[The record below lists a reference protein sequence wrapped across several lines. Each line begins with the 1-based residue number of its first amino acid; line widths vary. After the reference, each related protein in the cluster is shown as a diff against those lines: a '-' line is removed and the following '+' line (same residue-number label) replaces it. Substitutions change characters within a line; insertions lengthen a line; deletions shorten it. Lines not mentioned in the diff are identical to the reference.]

1 MNILI
6 STSSNV
12 NKVIQNGTIEE
23 GITAATSLGLTQY
36 NVSPLSVSNLVVNN
50 ELGEGYTF
58 TLTEDSSTTQF
69 LVFDTSTSNVLSWVD
84 TNYPSA
90 TFKSFS
96 KTSWSLYTI

>member
-6 STSSNV
+6 SSSDV

-36 NVSPLSVSNLVVNN
+36 GVSPLSVPNLVVNN

-58 TLTEDSSTTQF
+58 M
-69 LVFDTSTSNVLSWVD
+69 
-84 TNYPSA
+84 
-90 TFKSFS
+90 
-96 KTSWSLYTI
+96 

>member
-6 STSSNV
+6 SSSDV

-23 GITAATSLGLTQY
+23 GIAAATSLGLTQY
-36 NVSPLSVSNLVVNN
+36 GVSPLSVPNLVVNN

-58 TLTEDSSTTQF
+58 TLSEDSSTTQF
-69 LVFDTSTSNVLSWVD
+69 LVFDASTSNVLSWVN

-90 TFKSFS
+90 TIVSFS

>member
-6 STSSNV
+6 SSGNV

-36 NVSPLSVSNLVVNN
+36 SVSPLSVSNVVVNN

-90 TFKSFS
+90 TIVSFS
-96 KTSWSLYTI
+96 KTLWSLYTI

>member
-36 NVSPLSVSNLVVNN
+36 NVSPLSVPNFFVNN

-58 TLTEDSSTTQF
+58 VLTEDSSTNRF
-69 LVFDTSTSNVLSWVD
+69 LVFDTSASNVLSWVD

-90 TFKSFS
+90 TITSFS

>member
-6 STSSNV
+6 SSSDV

-23 GITAATSLGLTQY
+23 GITVATSLGLTQY
-36 NVSPLSVSNLVVNN
+36 SVSPVSVSNVIVNN
-50 ELGEGYTF
+50 ESGEGYTF

-69 LVFDTSTSNVLSWVD
+69 LVFDTSASNVLSWVD

-90 TFKSFS
+90 TFKSFA
-96 KTSWSLYTI
+96 KTLWSLYTI

>member
-6 STSSNV
+6 SNNDV
-12 NKVIQNGTIEE
+12 NKVIQNSTIEE
-23 GITAATSLGLTQY
+23 GITVATSLGLTQY
-36 NVSPLSVSNLVVNN
+36 SVSPISVSNVIVNN
-50 ELGEGYTF
+50 ESGEGYTF

-90 TFKSFS
+90 TFKSFA
-96 KTSWSLYTI
+96 KTLWSLYTI

>member
-6 STSSNV
+6 SNNDV
-12 NKVIQNGTIEE
+12 NKVIQNSTIEE
-23 GITAATSLGLTQY
+23 GITVATSLGLTQY
-36 NVSPLSVSNLVVNN
+36 SVSPVSVSNVIVNN
-50 ELGEGYTF
+50 ESGEGYTF

>member
-6 STSSNV
+6 SNNDV
-12 NKVIQNGTIEE
+12 NKVIQNSTIEE
-23 GITAATSLGLTQY
+23 GITVATSLGLTQY
-36 NVSPLSVSNLVVNN
+36 SVSPISVSNVIVNN
-50 ELGEGYTF
+50 ESGEGYTF

-69 LVFDTSTSNVLSWVD
+69 LVFDTSASNVLSWVD

-90 TFKSFS
+90 TITSFS

>member
-6 STSSNV
+6 SSSNV

-36 NVSPLSVSNLVVNN
+36 SVSPLSVSNVVVNN

-58 TLTEDSSTTQF
+58 VLTEDSSTNRF
-69 LVFDTSTSNVLSWVD
+69 LVFDTSASNVLSWVD

-90 TFKSFS
+90 TITTFL

>member
-6 STSSNV
+6 SSSNV

-36 NVSPLSVSNLVVNN
+36 GVSPLSVSNVVVND
-50 ELGEGYTF
+50 ELGGGYSL
-58 TLTEDSSTTQF
+58 TLNESSTNTQY
-69 LVFDTSTSNVLSWVD
+69 LVFDTSASNVLSWVD

-90 TFKSFS
+90 TIVSFS

>member
-36 NVSPLSVSNLVVNN
+36 GVSPLSVSNVVVNN

-90 TFKSFS
+90 TIVSFS

>member
-6 STSSNV
+6 SSSDV

-36 NVSPLSVSNLVVNN
+36 GVSPLSVSNVIVNN
-50 ELGEGYTF
+50 ELGEGYRL
-58 TLTEDSSTTQF
+58 TLNESSTNTQY
-69 LVFDTSTSNVLSWVD
+69 LIFDTSANNVLSWVD

-90 TFKSFS
+90 TIVSFS

>member
-6 STSSNV
+6 SNNDV

-36 NVSPLSVSNLVVNN
+36 GVSPLSVPNLVVNN

-69 LVFDTSTSNVLSWVD
+69 LVFDTSTSNVLSWIS

-90 TFKSFS
+90 TIKSFQ
-96 KTSWSLYTI
+96 KTLWSLYTV

>member
-6 STSSNV
+6 SNNDV
-12 NKVIQNGTIEE
+12 NKVIQNSTIEE
-23 GITAATSLGLTQY
+23 GITVATSLGLTQY
-36 NVSPLSVSNLVVNN
+36 SVSPISVSNVIVNN
-50 ELGEGYTF
+50 ESGEGYTF